1 MVGAFEFVS
10 EQPAVV
16 SVTVSSDVT
25 SRAALAK
32 LFVSSL
38 GFPSW
43 HTGKSWDATYDW
55 MTDFG
60 WLDEG
65 ATVVIWHPGLPVLGT
80 RDLRLYLERI
90 GRLGEELGVESST
103 HLSSCVCRV
112 ASFGCVGE
120 IKACLG
126 NPRTHLRQDHLVAR
140 GPCRWFRT
148 TRHLN
153 GRS

>member
-1 MVGAFEFVS
+1 MVVEFVS

-25 SRAALAK
+25 SRAVLAK

-43 HTGKSWDATYDW
+43 HTGKSWDATFDW

-65 ATVVIWHPGLPVLGT
+65 ATVVISHPSLPLLGT
-80 RDLRLYLERI
+80 RDLRLYLSV
-90 GRLGEELGVESST
+90 LADSVKSWESNPAITFRVVFAES
-103 HLSSCVCRV
+103 LRSEVLESLRVSSY
-112 ASFGCVGE
+112 
-120 IKACLG
+120 
-126 NPRTHLRQDHLVAR
+126 
-140 GPCRWFRT
+140 
-148 TRHLN
+148 
-153 GRS
+153 